1 MPVTTNP
8 PPAATPPETPATG
21 ATVTRPCPSC
31 GETEGEVIQTE
42 GPWRLVTCAS
52 CGLAYLPEIPAP
64 ETLEEEFDW
73 EASFRR
79 ERWERWLSNP
89 LARFWTGALLLI
101 KPNRERRAVRWIRR
115 HAPSA
120 GRLLDIGAGDGR
132 LAAQAQ
138 RRGYDVTCV
147 ELSPAMAAKALRR
160 LDREQVKVGRL
171 ADFAFPEHHFDVI
184 TAISYL
190 EHEPEPLTLL
200 GQVRGLLNPQGRLV
214 IKVPNFDSLLRRVRG
229 RRWAGFRWPEH
240 VQYFTPETLTAL
252 LNRAGF
258 KVAHVDAN
266 PLSDNFWV
274 AASRS

>member
-1 MPVTTNP
+1 MPVTTNT
-8 PPAATPPETPATG
+8 PPAAAPPETPATG

-31 GETEGEVIQTE
+31 GATDGEVIQTE
-42 GPWRLVTCAS
+42 GPWRLVACAS

-64 ETLEEEFDW
+64 EALEEDFDW

-79 ERWERWLSNP
+79 ERWERWLANP
-89 LARFWTGALLLI
+89 LARFWTGALLLL

-115 HAPSA
+115 HSPST

-171 ADFAFPEHHFDVI
+171 ADFEFPAAHFNVI

-200 GQVRGLLNPQGRLV
+200 EQVRGLLNPPGRLV
-214 IKVPNFDSLLRRVRG
+214 IKVPNFDSWLRRVRG

-240 VQYFTPETLTAL
+240 VQYFTPQTLTPL

-258 KVAHVDAN
+258 TVEHVDAN
-266 PLSDNFWV
+266 PLSDNFWL